1 MDGSTLEA
9 FTGSFLEEEEEGDI
23 FFYYSFLSFPS
34 CVYMIYICIFEIFVE
49 TKLVLF
55 FSFVHYGA
63 LSCLEFLI
71 DN

>member
-9 FTGSFLEEEEEGDI
+9 FTGFFLEEEEEGDI
-23 FFYYSFLSFPS
+23 FFYYSFLSFSS

-49 TKLVLF
+49 TFVLF
-55 FSFVHYGA
+55 FSFVHYEA

>member
-9 FTGSFLEEEEEGDI
+9 FTGFFLEEEEEEGDI

-49 TKLVLF
+49 TFVLF

-63 LSCLEFLI
+63 FGI
-71 DN
+71 FDR

>member
-9 FTGSFLEEEEEGDI
+9 FTGFFLEEEEEGDI

-49 TKLVLF
+49 TFVFF

-63 LSCLEFLI
+63 LEFLI

>member
-9 FTGSFLEEEEEGDI
+9 FTGFFLEEEEEGDI

-49 TKLVLF
+49 TFVLF